1 MNNPAILIVEDEV
14 IIAADIANK
23 LRRLGYEVVG
33 LTDTGEEAVEISRQ
47 LRPSLVLMDIRL
59 AGAMDGIAAADE
71 IRQECQLPVVFLSA
85 HSDKRTVQRARQAKG
100 IYG

>member
-33 LTDTGEEAVEISRQ
+33 LTDTGEEAVEI
-47 LRPSLVLMDIRL
+47 
-59 AGAMDGIAAADE
+59 AASCGH
-71 IRQECQLPVVFLSA
+71 RWC
-85 HSDKRTVQRARQAKG
+85 
-100 IYG
+100 